1 MVELTF
7 TALPEHVRTARLVA
21 SAVARRLGVAEDVLE
36 AIRLAVGEAC
46 ARAVSRCAEAGVS
59 EPVTVEISEGAR
71 ALVVRVRDFAPVGS
85 GLDAERL
92 STALVQGLAQD
103 VQVEE
108 AEAGEGSV
116 LRLTWRL

>member
-21 SAVARRLGVAEDVLE
+21 SAVARRLGVEEDVLD

-46 ARAVSRCAEAGVS
+46 GRAVSRCAEAGVS
-59 EPVTVEISEGAR
+59 EPVTVEISEGSR
-71 ALVVRVRDFAPVGS
+71 ALVVRVRDYAPTGS

-92 STALVQGLAQD
+92 STALVQGLAQEVEIED
-103 VQVEE
+103 VED
-108 AEAGEGSV
+108 GDGSV